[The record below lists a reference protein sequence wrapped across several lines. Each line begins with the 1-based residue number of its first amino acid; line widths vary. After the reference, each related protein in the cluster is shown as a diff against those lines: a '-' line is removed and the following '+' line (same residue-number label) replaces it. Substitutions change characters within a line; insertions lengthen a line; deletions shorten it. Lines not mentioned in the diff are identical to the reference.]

1 MLIQRI
7 LLGSLMIA
15 ALVGLMVLDVW
26 LSADM
31 PNRPGLYPHL
41 PAGAA
46 AYLWGLPT
54 VAVAA
59 LLAVLATL
67 EFGSLLRGAGHQP
80 AVSWAAIITAGLIVM
95 PWVEQYRSLQC
106 RPPARAAPPQTWTPP
121 GSPASAPAA
130 APRLFSPLSDFT
142 EDTLAMRRTYA
153 QQLEVLRPVSLVWL
167 MGGVVGTCLLVLARR
182 KTAGAIAAMA
192 TTLLMIVFV
201 GLLGSFLVRIRC
213 LAPGPAGAVL
223 VVYTVLAIKACDIG
237 AYLLGRVFGRTLL
250 APWLSPAKTVEG
262 FVAGLVLA
270 CLVATGGMIA
280 WGAWGAAR
288 LGPPPLNMTQALVFG
303 VFMAVLGH
311 LGDLTESAFKR
322 DLSVKDS
329 GRVVP
334 SFGGFLDILDSPLF
348 AAPVAWWLLAVFGR
362 WM

>member
-7 LLGSLMIA
+7 LLGTLMIA
-15 ALVGLMVLDVW
+15 ALVGLMLLDMW

-31 PNRPGLYPHL
+31 PNRPGLESHL

-46 AYLWGLPT
+46 AHLWGLPT

-67 EFGSLLRGAGHQP
+67 EFGSLMRGVGHQP
-80 AVSWAAIITAGLIVM
+80 AVSWAAIIVAGLIV
-95 PWVEQYRSLQC
+95 L
-106 RPPARAAPPQTWTPP
+106 
-121 GSPASAPAA
+121 
-130 APRLFSPLSDFT
+130 PRLEAT
-142 EDTLAMRRTYA
+142 
-153 QQLEVLRPVSLVWL
+153 RPVSLVWL

-192 TTLLMIVFV
+192 TTLLMISFV

-223 VVYTVLAIKACDIG
+223 VVYAVLTIKVCDIG
-237 AYLLGRVFGRTLL
+237 AYLLGRVFGRTPL

-262 FVAGLVLA
+262 FLAGLVLA
-270 CLVATGGMIA
+270 CLVADGGMTA
-280 WGAWGAAR
+280 WRAWGAAG
-288 LGPPPLNMTQALVFG
+288 LGQPPLNMPQALVFG

-329 GRVVP
+329 GQVVP

-348 AAPVAWWLLAVFGR
+348 AAPVAWWLLAVFGHR
-362 WM
+362 M